1 MQIGTTSLSNS
12 NTASLVGTASTSQD
26 ATSGIGQVLRV
37 QCTVAGKTINTPN
50 IGDSVVFAVR
60 GQSTLS
66 GVTTFAPKCEITL
79 AFV

>member
-26 ATSGIGQVLRV
+26 ATSGLGQVLRINF
-37 QCTVAGKTINTPN
+37 TVAGKSITSPAS
-50 IGDSVVFAVR
+50 GDSVVFVVR
-60 GQSTLS
+60 GQSTVG

-79 AFV
+79 NFV